1 MDLYFAILAFTLTI
15 FSVIIF
21 IRFRK
26 RIVDPSQRNNL
37 FMILGTVWMITGL
50 LIQLLTISFIGLV
63 FFIIGIT
70 NKLISLKS

>member
-26 RIVDPSQRNNL
+26 RIVDTSQRNNL